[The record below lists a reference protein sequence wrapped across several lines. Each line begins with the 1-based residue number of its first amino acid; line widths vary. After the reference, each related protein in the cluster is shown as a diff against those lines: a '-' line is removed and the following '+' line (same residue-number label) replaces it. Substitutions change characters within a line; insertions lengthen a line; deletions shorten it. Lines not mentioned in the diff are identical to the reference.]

1 MSKYLFPLLFLIAA
15 ATAAAQPETPPA
27 PVYDPQGRLIPYDVR
42 KDEAPAVVPA
52 RASDKPVKATV
63 KASKA
68 KPSRPAKGSP
78 VKAKSGKTK
87 ASKAPAVK
95 RGKHGTH
102 VKQSSR
108 KTTAKHR

>member
-15 ATAAAQPETPPA
+15 TTAAAQPETPPA

-52 RASDKPVKATV
+52 RASDKPVKA
-63 KASKA
+63 SKA
-68 KPSRPAKGSP
+68 KPSRPAKASP